1 MARAKKKFEPIVSL
15 GNNDDKLL
23 VQKSSPLFG
32 LWKSELTLAEFKI
45 LDTYLSRIDSH
56 NEEKRS
62 VIFNK
67 GELEKIL
74 GVKRIRTEEL
84 DERLKHLMTTV
95 KIEDTTKKKGFTR
108 IALFEKAVVEQDD
121 NGLWKVEMVCTPS
134 AMKYFFNIEN
144 LGYLLY
150 KLRCITLLS
159 SRYTYILFLYLE
171 ANKFRKTWTIELEEL
186 KSVLNCSDEECYK
199 KFKVFNDRLLKR
211 VKIEVEEKTECR
223 YSYEPVKKGK
233 SVVAI
238 KFTYLSGSSKYTK
251 EIMEVHNTDLDEREL
266 WEGAL
271 EKEFGKCEFS
281 KEQIKEIR
289 EILVSIPHN
298 MLPEDTTTSM
308 GDINIRWY
316 HYLAQKM
323 SALERINSEKKINNR
338 FLYLL
343 TMLKKD
349 AGL

>member
-15 GNNDDKLL
+15 GNNGDKLL

-211 VKIEVEEKTECR
+211 VKIEMEEKTECR

-251 EIMEVHNTDLDEREL
+251 EIMEVHNTDFDEREL

>member
-171 ANKFRKTWTIELEEL
+171 ANKFRKTWAIELEEL

-211 VKIEVEEKTECR
+211 VKIEMEEKTECR

-271 EKEFGKCEFS
+271 EKEFGKSEFS

>member
-211 VKIEVEEKTECR
+211 VKIEMEEKTECR

-308 GDINIRWY
+308 RDINIRWY

-343 TMLKKD
+343 KMLKKD

>member
-150 KLRCITLLS
+150 KLRCIALLS

-211 VKIEVEEKTECR
+211 VKIEMEEKTECR

-251 EIMEVHNTDLDEREL
+251 EIMEVHNTDFDEREL

>member
-1 MARAKKKFEPIVSL
+1 MARVKKNFESIVSL

-159 SRYTYILFLYLE
+159 SRYTYILFLYIE

-186 KSVLNCSDEECYK
+186 KSLLNCSGEECYK

-211 VKIEVEEKTECR
+211 VKIEMEEKTECR

-238 KFTYLSGSSKYTK
+238 KFRYLSGSSKYTK
-251 EIMEVHNTDLDEREL
+251 EIMEVHNTDIDEREL

-289 EILVSIPHN
+289 EILVSIPYN
-298 MLPEDTTTSM
+298 MLPEDTTTNM

-323 SALERINSEKKINNR
+323 SVLERINSEKKINNR

-343 TMLKKD
+343 KMLKKD

>member
-171 ANKFRKTWTIELEEL
+171 ANKFRKTWAIELEEL

-211 VKIEVEEKTECR
+211 VKIEMEEKTECR

-289 EILVSIPHN
+289 EIPHN

-343 TMLKKD
+343 KMLKKD

>member
-95 KIEDTTKKKGFTR
+95 KIEDTAKKKGFTR

-211 VKIEVEEKTECR
+211 VKIEMEEKTECR